1 MLCNTK
7 VFLFLA
13 GVVSILGIEEIME
26 PELYVYAHFFTTD
39 QSVEFLS
46 LVNQIYA
53 EIALINYT
61 FPGEIESS
69 YRHSINAA
77 VLMNKTF
84 HLAKASSTEDFRITY
99 LEELLNR
106 NNSTVQ
112 ALVVANLVDQ
122 TLRKYGDAY
131 NLGFDLANMSNMD
144 MTDIDLMSP
153 QDRKEHSDSQGNSEN
168 KLQLVNIEDYQSAQ
182 LLSGQAVQIFE
193 QIFKPLSQIGNHT
206 SSGNNSNVVYVAKLE
221 NGLIEPNNMLY
232 NTTNPQELMM
242 LVHTQIHPG
251 LQLAYNLD
259 SRNK

>member
-13 GVVSILGIEEIME
+13 GFVSILGIEEIME

-61 FPGEIESS
+61 FPREIESS
-69 YRHSINAA
+69 YQHSINAA
-77 VLMNKTF
+77 DLMNKTF
-84 HLAKASSTEDFRITY
+84 HLAMASSAEDFRITY
-99 LEELLNR
+99 LEEIST

-112 ALVVANLVDQ
+112 ALVVANLVDE

-131 NLGFDLANMSNMD
+131 NLGFDLANMSNM

-153 QDRKEHSDSQGNSEN
+153 QDRKGHSDSQGNSEN
-168 KLQLVNIEDYQSAQ
+168 KLELVNIEDYQSAQ
-182 LLSGQAVQIFE
+182 LLSGQALQIFE
-193 QIFKPLSQIGNHT
+193 QILKPLSQIGNHT
-206 SSGNNSNVVYVAKLE
+206 SSGDSINVVYVAKLE
-221 NGLIEPNNMLY
+221 NGLIELNNMLY
-232 NTTNPQELMM
+232 NMTNPEELMM

-251 LQLAYNLD
+251 LQLAYSLE

>member
-13 GVVSILGIEEIME
+13 GVVFILGIEEIME
-26 PELYVYAHFFTTD
+26 SELYVYAHFFTTD

-69 YRHSINAA
+69 YQHSINAA

-84 HLAKASSTEDFRITY
+84 HLAKASSPEDFQITY
-99 LEELLNR
+99 LEELWNS

-112 ALVVANLVDQ
+112 ALVVANLVDE
-122 TLRKYGDAY
+122 TLRKYKDAY
-131 NLGFDLANMSNMD
+131 NLGIDLTNMSNMA
-144 MTDIDLMSP
+144 MTDIDLMSTH
-153 QDRKEHSDSQGNSEN
+153 DRKGHSDNQGNSEN

-193 QIFKPLSQIGNHT
+193 QILKPLSQIDNHI
-206 SSGNNSNVVYVAKLE
+206 SSGNSSNAVNVSKLE
-221 NGLIEPNNMLY
+221 NGLIELNNML
-232 NTTNPQELMM
+232 NNVTNPQELMM
-242 LVHTQIHPG
+242 IVHTQIHPS
-251 LQLAYNLD
+251 LQIAYNLE
-259 SRNK
+259 SRR

>member
-13 GVVSILGIEEIME
+13 AVVYILGIEEIMG

-46 LVNQIYA
+46 LANQIYV

-69 YRHSINAA
+69 YRHSIDAA

-84 HLAKASSTEDFRITY
+84 HLAKASSPEDFRITY
-99 LEELLNR
+99 LEELLNN

-112 ALVVANLVDQ
+112 ALVIANLVDE

-131 NLGFDLANMSNMD
+131 NLGYDLTNMSNMV
-144 MTDIDLMSP
+144 MPDIDLMSP
-153 QDRKEHSDSQGNSEN
+153 HDRKGHSDNQGNSEN

-193 QIFKPLSQIGNHT
+193 QILKPPSQIDNHT
-206 SSGNNSNVVYVAKLE
+206 SSGNSSNAVYVSKLE
-221 NGLIEPNNMLY
+221 NGLIELNNIL
-232 NTTNPQELMM
+232 NNVTNPQELMM
-242 LVHTQIHPG
+242 IVHMQIHPS
-251 LQLAYNLD
+251 LQLAYNLE
-259 SRNK
+259 SRR

>member
-13 GVVSILGIEEIME
+13 AVVYILGIEEIMG
-26 PELYVYAHFFTTD
+26 PELHVYAHFFTTD

-46 LVNQIYA
+46 LINQIYA

-61 FPGEIESS
+61 FPREIESS
-69 YRHSINAA
+69 YQHSIDAA

-84 HLAKASSTEDFRITY
+84 HLAKASSPEDFRITY
-99 LEELLNR
+99 LEELLNN

-112 ALVVANLVDQ
+112 ALVIANLVDE

-131 NLGFDLANMSNMD
+131 NLGYDLTNMSNMV
-144 MTDIDLMSP
+144 MPNIDLMSP
-153 QDRKEHSDSQGNSEN
+153 HDRKGHFDNQGNSEN

-193 QIFKPLSQIGNHT
+193 QILKPLSQIDNHT
-206 SSGNNSNVVYVAKLE
+206 SSGNSSNAVYVSKLE
-221 NGLIEPNNMLY
+221 NGLIELNNIL
-232 NTTNPQELMM
+232 NNVTNPQELMM
-242 LVHTQIHPG
+242 IVHMQIHPS
-251 LQLAYNLD
+251 LQLAYNLE
-259 SRNK
+259 SRR